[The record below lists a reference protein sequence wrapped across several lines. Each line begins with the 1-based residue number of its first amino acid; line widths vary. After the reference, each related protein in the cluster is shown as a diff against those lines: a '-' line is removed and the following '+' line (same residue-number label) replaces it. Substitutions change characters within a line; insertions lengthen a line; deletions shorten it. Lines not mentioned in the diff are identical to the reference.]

1 MENRHES
8 SPRKYTAMNSLAAGL
23 LTCASAT
30 SGAFPGL
37 ISQWLA
43 LRPCS
48 QSQRLQLRGS
58 GGISP
63 RFPNTARVEFDIQAS
78 NGMRQIFHRSWRM
91 GLELDAP
98 LMLRRCKNKLLKS

>member
-1 MENRHES
+1 MENGHES

-30 SGAFPGL
+30 SGAFPGSEL
-37 ISQWLA
+37 PSGWLCE
-43 LRPCS
+43 PCS

-63 RFPNTARVEFDIQAS
+63 RFPNTARVGFDIQAS
-78 NGMRQIFHRSWRM
+78 NGKRQIFHPGVANE
-91 GLELDAP
+91 GLKRDAP
-98 LMLRRCKNKLLKS
+98 LVLRR